1 MLVVSK
7 GASTICHHTL
17 HIVTV
22 QGYLQAR
29 AYLAET
35 LRKQPHRVPGLVVL
49 DLPYNKTDLAFFSAW
64 LRAAEGLNHI
74 PIIYNEAALSP
85 FMTNL
90 PKQLQLVD
98 DVTNVYQNAATL
110 KYKSKHLGH
119 LLVHRRKD
127 NRFLI
132 QGLLRRMLRWI
143 SEGGR
148 RMFDIVVSLTLLV
161 LFSPL
166 FLLIAALIKMESQG
180 PVFYVSP
187 RAGRG
192 YRIFNFY
199 KFRTMVPDADS
210 QRELLE
216 NRNQYDN
223 GEGGARFFK
232 IVGDPRVTRF
242 GNLLRNTSLD
252 ELPQL
257 INVLKGDMSIVGNR
271 PLPLYEAATLTT
283 NEWAERFMAP
293 AGITGLW
300 QIKKRGRA
308 DMSAQERIHLDISYA
323 RRSNLVY
330 DLWILANTP
339 GALIQKTDV

>member
-1 MLVVSK
+1 MQSAIETSAHPLAIKHTYDPDSGPCFVLVVSK

-148 RMFDIVVSLTLLV
+148 RMFDIVV
-161 LFSPL
+161 
-166 FLLIAALIKMESQG
+166 
-180 PVFYVSP
+180 
-187 RAGRG
+187 
-192 YRIFNFY
+192 
-199 KFRTMVPDADS
+199 